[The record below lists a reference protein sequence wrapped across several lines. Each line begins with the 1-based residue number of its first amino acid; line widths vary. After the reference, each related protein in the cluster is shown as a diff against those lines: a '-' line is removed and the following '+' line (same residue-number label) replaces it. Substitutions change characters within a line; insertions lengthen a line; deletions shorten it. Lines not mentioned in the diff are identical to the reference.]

1 MEFMNIPS
9 TQPQETPVS
18 PSVAPA
24 IPSAALSTVW
34 AAPVTPTDKREIRA
48 RRGRASLIFTV
59 PVALL
64 VVAMFFNGLFSMPD
78 GGFSKDSLYGM
89 VLVLV
94 LIGVWKLL
102 VGIIDSH
109 TPKPMMLDYARV
121 NEVYEQGVMSTGALD
136 RVVIPFDEVTSFV
149 ETRNWIAIFSKDGEI
164 VWGAADLTPEATQ
177 TLFAAL
183 ATHLPQTVFTR
194 KASLIPQKPFET
206 AAPTA
211 FPFDPPLETLP
222 ARFSAKGA
230 IARGYAAMLKRG
242 APLFFLMSMVLANV
256 LCDSLNIV
264 DIAAVV
270 RTSTEHFATQTDL
283 ATVFTSLFIRFWLM
297 VGGSLVCA
305 GLGFLLVAWEQ
316 TTATRA
322 QNRNGV
328 CIHLLADGIRVQDGA
343 NFTVIPQGGF
353 HATRDKN
360 GTVCIPV
367 GNRLLTV
374 SYPDFSRSS
383 RARDIFKL

>member
-9 TQPQETPVS
+9 TQPQETPAA
-18 PSVAPA
+18 PAVAPA
-24 IPSAALSTVW
+24 IPPAALSTVW

-48 RRGRASLIFTV
+48 RRGRASMIFTV
-59 PVALL
+59 LVALL

-89 VLVLV
+89 IAVLV
-94 LIGVWKLL
+94 LIGIWKLL
-102 VGIIDSH
+102 FAFIDSH

-164 VWGAADLTPEATQ
+164 AWSAADMTPDETQ

-194 KASLIPQKPFET
+194 KASMMPRKPFET

-211 FPFDPPLETLP
+211 LPFDPPLETLP
-222 ARFSAKGA
+222 ARWSAKGA

-256 LCDSLNIV
+256 LCDSFLDVGTIV
-264 DIAAVV
+264 RASVD
-270 RTSTEHFATQTDL
+270 HFATQTDL
-283 ATVFTSLFIRFWLM
+283 ATVFTSLFLRFWLM

-305 GLGFLLVAWEQ
+305 GLGWLLVAWEQ
-316 TTATRA
+316 AAATRA
-322 QNRNGV
+322 QNQKGV

-374 SYPDFSRSS
+374 RYPDFSRSS
-383 RARDIFKL
+383 LARDVFKL

>member
-9 TQPQETPVS
+9 TQPPETPVV
-18 PSVAPA
+18 PAVAPA

-59 PVALL
+59 LVALL

-78 GGFSKDSLYGM
+78 GGFSMQSFYGI
-89 VLVLV
+89 VAVLV
-94 LIGVWKLL
+94 LIGIWKLL
-102 VGIIDSH
+102 FAFIDSN

-149 ETRNWIAIFSKDGEI
+149 ETRKWIAIFSKDGEI
-164 VWGAADLTPEATQ
+164 VWGAADLTPDETQ

-194 KASLIPQKPFET
+194 KASMIPQKPFET
-206 AAPTA
+206 AAPPA
-211 FPFDPPLETLP
+211 LPFDPPLETLP
-222 ARFSAKGA
+222 ARWSAKGA

-256 LCDSLNIV
+256 LCDSFLDV
-264 DIAAVV
+264 DAVV
-270 RTSTEHFATQTDL
+270 RTSVNHFATQTDL
-283 ATVFTSLFIRFWLM
+283 ATVFTSLFLRFWLM

-305 GLGFLLVAWEQ
+305 GLGWLLVAWEQ
-316 TTATRA
+316 TAATRA
-322 QNRNGV
+322 QNKKGV

-374 SYPDFSRSS
+374 RYPDFSRSS
-383 RARDIFKL
+383 LARDVFKL

>member
-9 TQPQETPVS
+9 TQPPETPVV
-18 PSVAPA
+18 PAVAPA

-48 RRGRASLIFTV
+48 SRGRASLIFTV
-59 PVALL
+59 LVALL

-78 GGFSKDSLYGM
+78 GGFSKDSAYG
-89 VLVLV
+89 VIAVLV
-94 LIGVWKLL
+94 LIGIWKLL
-102 VGIIDSH
+102 FAVIDSH

-149 ETRNWIAIFSKDGEI
+149 ETRKWIAIFSKDGEI
-164 VWGAADLTPEATQ
+164 VWGAADMTPDETQ

-194 KASLIPQKPFET
+194 KASMIPQKPFET
-206 AAPTA
+206 AAPPA
-211 FPFDPPLETLP
+211 LPFDPPLETLP
-222 ARFSAKGA
+222 ARWSAKGA

-242 APLFFLMSMVLANV
+242 APLFFLMSMVLGNT
-256 LCDSLNIV
+256 LCDCFGWFADDPLAGRLILM
-264 DIAAVV
+264 AAG
-270 RTSTEHFATQTDL
+270 A
-283 ATVFTSLFIRFWLM
+283 
-297 VGGSLVCA
+297 LVCA
-305 GLGFLLVAWEQ
+305 GLGWLLVAWEQ
-316 TTATRA
+316 AAATRA
-322 QNRNGV
+322 QNKKGV
-328 CIHLLADGIRVQDGA
+328 CVHLLADGIRVQDGA

-367 GNRLLTV
+367 DNRLLTV
-374 SYPDFSRSS
+374 RYPDFSRSS
-383 RARDIFKL
+383 LARDVFKL